1 MYGRGNGTATLHKNK
16 KDAWGITQSSEKSLI
31 PSIKMYA
38 VELQ

>member
-1 MYGRGNGTATLHKNK
+1 MVGETEQQPYTRTK